1 MEFGRLMS
9 AMVTPFGADG
19 AVDFDLAVEI
29 AEYLVENG
37 TDTVLLAGTTGESPT
52 LTHDEEFEL
61 FRIVLKALKGKA
73 KVMAG
78 AGSNSTRTA
87 VEVSLKAQEIGVDG
101 LLHVVPYYNKPSQA
115 GMIAHF
121 RSIAEAVELPIL
133 LYNIPGRTGVNM
145 LPETMAEL
153 ATVSTIFGVKEA
165 AGNLEQVK
173 QIRAAC
179 PEDFLIYSGDDALTL
194 DFMKEGAV
202 GAVSVASHV
211 VGKSIREMMDLFLT
225 GDLAGAEALN
235 GRLAEL
241 FEVLFVAPNPVPVK
255 CALRAL
261 GFGVGGVR
269 LPLIDVTSEEKL
281 RIEAVLDRVLGVSE

>member
-1 MEFGRLMS
+1 MS